1 MRRRRRRAALKF
13 RGENVPCEPFAA
25 PPPKM
30 LRNALNPVACKA
42 RLRGPPRN
50 DALTSEC
57 KSVPE
62 RVSYPIEGT
71 VTLRGAAYVLRRL
84 RPDDEKRLQDF
95 FYSHSQETIQLRY
108 GYMIST
114 MTHERAYELVNVDQ
128 RKDVALGIFE
138 TSGKQEILHAVGRY
152 YSEPEPQV
160 AEVAFVVRESK
171 RRCGMASVLLRR
183 LGEIAQENGMTKF
196 AAQVLRENEAMRSL
210 FSLYSPAVSSLTGS
224 SWLTYTFAIE
234 TLLRK
239 MGPSVPALHPE
250 RGRVDR
256 PCTGG

>member
-1 MRRRRRRAALKF
+1 MAA
-13 RGENVPCEPFAA
+13 
-25 PPPKM
+25 
-30 LRNALNPVACKA
+30 
-42 RLRGPPRN
+42 
-50 DALTSEC
+50 EC
-57 KSVPE
+57 KPLPDKVEAP
-62 RVSYPIEGT
+62 VEGT
-71 VTLRGAAYVLRRL
+71 VVLRGAEYVLRRL

-128 RKDVALGIFE
+128 KKDVALGVFE
-138 TSGKQEILHAVGRY
+138 KSGKQEILHAVGRY
-152 YSEPEPQV
+152 YAEPEPLV

-183 LGEIAQENGMTKF
+183 LAEIAQASGVKKF

-210 FSLYSPAVSSLTGS
+210 FSLYSPEVSSLTGS
-224 SWLTYTFAIE
+224 GWLTYTFSIE

-239 MGPSVPALHPE
+239 MGTAAPALRVP
-250 RGRVDR
+250 RLRAGR
-256 PCTGG
+256 PIGCAPAP

>member
-1 MRRRRRRAALKF
+1 MPQSPTKKAQQCL
-13 RGENVPCEPFAA
+13 EPG
-25 PPPKM
+25 
-30 LRNALNPVACKA
+30 V
-42 RLRGPPRN
+42 
-50 DALTSEC
+50 
-57 KSVPE
+57 VPE
-62 RVSYPIEGT
+62 ETRGTQRVDAMAPECSPVTANTESPVEGT
-71 VTLRGAAYVLRRL
+71 VVLRGNEYVLRRL

-128 RKDVALGIFE
+128 QKDVALGLFE
-138 TSGKQEILHAVGRY
+138 TSGKQETLHAVGRF
-152 YSEPEPQV
+152 YSEPEPHV

-183 LGEIAQENGMTKF
+183 LAEIAQAGGMKKF

-210 FSLYSPAVSSLTGS
+210 FSRYSPEVSSLTGS
-224 SWLTYTFAIE
+224 SWLTYTFSID

-239 MGPSVPALHPE
+239 MGASVPVA
-250 RGRVDR
+250 R
-256 PCTGG
+256 PRRLRPAKP

>member
-1 MRRRRRRAALKF
+1 MPNTHGKKVAQCLEPGGLH
-13 RGENVPCEPFAA
+13 GEDQHT
-25 PPPKM
+25 
-30 LRNALNPVACKA
+30 
-42 RLRGPPRN
+42 PRN
-50 DALTSEC
+50 DAMTSEC
-57 KSVPE
+57 KPVPE
-62 RVSYPIEGT
+62 KVNDPIEGT
-71 VTLRGAAYVLRRL
+71 VTLRGAPYVLRRL

-128 RKDVALGIFE
+128 RKDVALGVFE

-183 LGEIAQENGMTKF
+183 LGEIAQENGIAKF

-224 SWLTYTFAIE
+224 SWLTYTFSID

-239 MGPSVPALHPE
+239 VGTMVPALHPA
-250 RGRVDR
+250 RVR
-256 PCTGG
+256 AAKA

>member
-1 MRRRRRRAALKF
+1 MQ
-13 RGENVPCEPFAA
+13 GED
-25 PPPKM
+25 
-30 LRNALNPVACKA
+30 PVQNSPNSLAKKGEQSLEKGDVHC
-42 RLRGPPRN
+42 
-50 DALTSEC
+50 DAVGTQTADPMASEC
-57 KSVPE
+57 KPLPE
-62 RVSYPIEGT
+62 KVESPIEAV
-71 VTLRGAAYVLRRL
+71 VTLRGTDYVLRRL

-128 RKDVALGIFE
+128 RNDVALGIFE

-152 YSEPEPQV
+152 YKEPEPLV

-183 LGEIAQENGMTKF
+183 LAEIAQKNGMKKF
-196 AAQVLRENEAMRSL
+196 VAQVLRENEAMRSL
-210 FSLYSPAVSSLTGS
+210 FSLYSPEVSSLTGS
-224 SWLTYTFAIE
+224 SWLSYTFSIE

-239 MGPSVPALHPE
+239 MGAAAP
-250 RGRVDR
+250 RGRASKS
-256 PCTGG
+256 